1 MTLDEVRE
9 KLKPMNVSFVSRQTG
24 VHKNA
29 IYRLMKGT
37 TEPKY
42 ETVQKIINWLDGVK

>member
-29 IYRLMKGT
+29 IYRLMNGT

-42 ETVQKIINWLDGVK
+42 ETVQKIINWLEGVK